1 MSQSKKFQK
10 IAAPPRRTPPAPS
23 AGATTPASS
32 TSTGSSSSSSPTS
45 PVSNLLEF
53 FSNMTN
59 KAFGMGDSQKFS
71 PEEIKEALG
80 YLAALIPGWNI
91 KERYKPSAFIHAL
104 EMDKNRG
111 YKDTALSQGAYEM
124 RNPELQKEL
133 EDFKKNA
140 PSNMKD
146 LLTKQPIENLENINL
161 DESSDRYKDMREK
174 LFGNTTASASSKF
187 VKTSQTQGV
196 NEFSKLVPKWD
207 MNDVLQA
214 MAKVAIRQDLSTEE
228 KREGMTN
235 VLSQYER
242 EMAPL
247 SQYFKK
253 NDIKYK

>member
-1 MSQSKKFQK
+1 MSESKKFRK
-10 IAAPPRRTPPAPS
+10 IAAPSRPRRTSRPPSS
-23 AGATTPASS
+23 AGGGSS
-32 TSTGSSSSSSPTS
+32 PGTSPSSGSSSSTS
-45 PVSNLLEF
+45 PATPISNLLDYI
-53 FSNMTN
+53 SNMRN
-59 KAFGMGDSQKFS
+59 SAFGDNFS
-71 PEEIKEALG
+71 PEEIKEAMG
-80 YLAALIPGWNI
+80 YLTALIPGWNI

-124 RNPELQKEL
+124 KNPELQKEL

-146 LLTKQPIENLENINL
+146 LLTNKPIENLENINL
-161 DESSDRYKDMREK
+161 DESSDRYKDMKEK
-174 LFGNTTASASSKF
+174 LFGNTTANTSSKF
-187 VKTSQTQGV
+187 VKTSQKQEID
-196 NEFSKLVPKWD
+196 EFKKLIPKWD

-247 SQYFKK
+247 SQYLKK